1 MKTHSDHNKSYE
13 GKLKIQRS
21 CPFHNGGKHCSVQ
34 AEMVL
39 VKELRVL
46 NFYSQAAELKTLG
59 TIELLGVLK
68 HPCIGTH

>member
-1 MKTHSDHNKSYE
+1 
-13 GKLKIQRS
+13 
-21 CPFHNGGKHCSVQ
+21 VQ